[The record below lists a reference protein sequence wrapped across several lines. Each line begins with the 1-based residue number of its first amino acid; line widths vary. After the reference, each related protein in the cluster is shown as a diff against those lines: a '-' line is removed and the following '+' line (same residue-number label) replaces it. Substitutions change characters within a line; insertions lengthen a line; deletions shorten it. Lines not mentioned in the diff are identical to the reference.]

1 CEIVDAAVFWYK
13 KIIPVDS
20 KFSLEN
26 YTRILETSNPM
37 EKKKYEAALI
47 GDIKN
52 RIDETSKY
60 VRPEEGTMDFAF
72 MFIPS
77 EALYY
82 DLLINKVGAI
92 TENTRDLIA
101 YAGEKRVYIVSATTF
116 LAFLQTVLQGL
127 RNQQI
132 SEKAKDII
140 KQVENLR
147 RHLGNYETFL
157 ERLGKHMETTVNT
170 YNIAYKEFGKIDKD
184 VLKITGEAAG
194 IEPLSIEGPSHESE
208 EAE

>member
-1 CEIVDAAVFWYK
+1 
-13 KIIPVDS
+13 
-20 KFSLEN
+20 
-26 YTRILETSNPM
+26 
-37 EKKKYEAALI
+37 
-47 GDIKN
+47 
-52 RIDETSKY
+52 
-60 VRPEEGTMDFAF
+60 MDFAF